1 MVLKHEVKGR
11 FTYFQHQTVNRRQ
24 KGPGVDSGLC
34 LYQIMKRPERLAL
47 RLDLYPVGTKRPVL
61 GNERTYS
68 DFQVGISISQLQGE
82 GVNMGSR
89 ISPYKSRGIT
99 GLQSKPGST
108 WVCSSPA

>member
-34 LYQIMKRPERLAL
+34 LYKIMKRPERLAL
-47 RLDLYPVGTKRPVL
+47 RLGLYSVGTKRPVL

-68 DFQVGISISQLQGE
+68 DF
-82 GVNMGSR
+82 
-89 ISPYKSRGIT
+89 
-99 GLQSKPGST
+99 
-108 WVCSSPA
+108 SSGN